1 MQNIMRVRVGKW
13 WKCIFQRSEDLKMK
27 QFPLAAHHGAPDGD
41 TNQTLNK
48 LNLWGRNGSKGK
60 WKKGNGSIKK
70 LLISLVL
77 KKD

>member
-48 LNLWGRNGSKGK
+48 LNL
-60 WKKGNGSIKK
+60 
-70 LLISLVL
+70 
-77 KKD
+77 